1 MTEVRRNIP
10 SFSTVTS
17 SFKSYIISLP
27 LLTTII
33 TCISI
38 LFYAIDALSDK
49 ALYDALSLSPD
60 SFFDGQG
67 NFIFNA

>member
-27 LLTTII
+27 LLTTTI

-38 LFYAIDALSDK
+38 LIYMLDALSDS
-49 ALYDALSLSPD
+49 AIYDALSLSPE
-60 SFFDGQG
+60 SFFGGQG
-67 NFIFNA
+67 NFTSNA